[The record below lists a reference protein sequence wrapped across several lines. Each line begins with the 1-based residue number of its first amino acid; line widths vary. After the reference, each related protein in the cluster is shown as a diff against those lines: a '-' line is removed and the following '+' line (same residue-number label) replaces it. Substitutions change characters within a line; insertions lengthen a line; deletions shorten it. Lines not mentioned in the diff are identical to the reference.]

1 MEFRYKNNKKDIQTY
16 AEYIF
21 KNSVFS
27 RKKFIYYNLF
37 FIVFIIGIIYMQYV
51 INNISG
57 NELCWLLLKSFI
69 VVIAVQYIFSKK
81 YIYSIMKDL
90 IKNRFNTEVYIKI
103 KENKKI
109 SIICNNLA
117 ITSNSKS
124 NIKLIKYK
132 NMYFLT
138 VDKKTTVIIPKRVFR
153 NVIEEEKFKKEVE
166 F

>member
-109 SIICNNLA
+109 SIICNNLE

-138 VDKKTTVIIPKRVFR
+138 VDKKTTVIIPKRVFG

>member
-27 RKKFIYYNLF
+27 KKKFIYYNLF

-81 YIYSIMKDL
+81 YIYSIKKDL

-109 SIICNNLA
+109 SIICNNLE

>member
-51 INNISG
+51 INNISE

-109 SIICNNLA
+109 SIICNNLE

>member
-69 VVIAVQYIFSKK
+69 VVIVVQYIFSKK

-109 SIICNNLA
+109 SIIYNNLE

>member
-1 MEFRYKNNKKDIQTY
+1 MEFIYKNNKKDIQTY

-109 SIICNNLA
+109 SIICNNLE

>member
-37 FIVFIIGIIYMQYV
+37 FIVFTIGIIYMQYV

-109 SIICNNLA
+109 SIICNNLE

>member
-21 KNSVFS
+21 KNSVFN

-69 VVIAVQYIFSKK
+69 VVIAVEYIFSKK

-109 SIICNNLA
+109 SIICNNLE

>member
-27 RKKFIYYNLF
+27 KKKFIYYNLF

-109 SIICNNLA
+109 SIICNNLE

>member
-69 VVIAVQYIFSKK
+69 VVIAVQYIFNKK

-109 SIICNNLA
+109 SIIYNNLE

>member
-16 AEYIF
+16 AEYIS

-109 SIICNNLA
+109 SIICNNLE

>member
-109 SIICNNLA
+109 SIICNNLE
-117 ITSNSKS
+117 ITSNSNS
-124 NIKLIKYK
+124 NINLIKYK

>member
-81 YIYSIMKDL
+81 YIYSIMKDV
-90 IKNRFNTEVYIKI
+90 IKNRLNTEVYIKI

-109 SIICNNLA
+109 SIICNNLE

>member
-69 VVIAVQYIFSKK
+69 VIIAVQYIFSKK

-109 SIICNNLA
+109 SIICNNLE

>member
-1 MEFRYKNNKKDIQTY
+1 MEFRYKNNTKDIQTY

-109 SIICNNLA
+109 SIIYNNLE

>member
-103 KENKKI
+103 KENK
-109 SIICNNLA
+109 N
-117 ITSNSKS
+117 KS
-124 NIKLIKYK
+124 Q
-132 NMYFLT
+132 T
-138 VDKKTTVIIPKRVFR
+138 ARQR
-153 NVIEEEKFKKEVE
+153 
-166 F
+166 

>member
-109 SIICNNLA
+109 SIICNNLE

>member
-109 SIICNNLA
+109 SIIYNNLE

>member
-51 INNISG
+51 INNISE

-69 VVIAVQYIFSKK
+69 VVIVVQYIFSKK

-109 SIICNNLA
+109 SIICNNLE

>member
-1 MEFRYKNNKKDIQTY
+1 MEIRYKNNKKDIYTY
-16 AEYIF
+16 SEYVF

-109 SIICNNLA
+109 SIICNNLE

>member
-1 MEFRYKNNKKDIQTY
+1 
-16 AEYIF
+16 
-21 KNSVFS
+21 
-27 RKKFIYYNLF
+27 
-37 FIVFIIGIIYMQYV
+37 MQYV
-51 INNISG
+51 INNISE

-109 SIICNNLA
+109 SIICNNLE

>member
-21 KNSVFS
+21 KNSVFN
-27 RKKFIYYNLF
+27 RKKFMYYNLF

-57 NELCWLLLKSFI
+57 SELCWLLLKSFI

-109 SIICNNLA
+109 SIICDNLE
-117 ITSNSKS
+117 INSNSKS
-124 NIKLIKYK
+124 DIKLIQYK

-153 NVIEEEKFKKEVE
+153 NGIEEEKFKKEVE

>member
-109 SIICNNLA
+109 SIICDNLE

>member
-1 MEFRYKNNKKDIQTY
+1 MEFRYKNNKKEIQTY

-69 VVIAVQYIFSKK
+69 VVIAVEYIFSKK

-109 SIICNNLA
+109 SIICNNLE

>member
-1 MEFRYKNNKKDIQTY
+1 MEIRYKNNKKDIYTY
-16 AEYIF
+16 SEYVF

-27 RKKFIYYNLF
+27 KKKFIYYNLF

-109 SIICNNLA
+109 SIICNNLE